1 MAAAS
6 IPTLRQCNFLTLSF
20 SGAGHLLP
28 YHLGVAVAIKSNEC
42 SMGTPI
48 HAVSGSS
55 SGAIAATLFV
65 YFPHER
71 IKDYAD
77 RFIADG
83 GRAMHHFKELIV
95 EANNS
100 AEARYRN
107 QQSTSLA
114 NTRCSAERFVP
125 HSGQAMS
132 HLRAMIDDA
141 NASGEGLNPHS
152 TTLHIATTR
161 CSDASLRLFDFPP
174 NLSSIPDESL
184 VKCLEASCKIP
195 PHFHPFDVLPSKW
208 PSTYPEEDGVRID
221 GISYVDGG
229 ISAPAPPT
237 PVDSIEGACRV
248 VISPISGSLHS
259 GSAIRISPI
268 DNSWKFPLDIKCRGG
283 FGVHPSVQNFKAM
296 QISAGL
302 AASTP
307 ILQEWY
313 ERGFEDATTKLTNKY

>member
-184 VKCLEASCKIP
+184 VKCLEARHAKYHRIFTRSMFFRVNGHRPIRRKMALGLTGSP
-195 PHFHPFDVLPSKW
+195 MWMVGYQRQLLLHPLTRLKA
-208 PSTYPEEDGVRID
+208 R
-221 GISYVDGG
+221 
-229 ISAPAPPT
+229 A
-237 PVDSIEGACRV
+237 
-248 VISPISGSLHS
+248 GSLYHQYLAVCTAAAQS
-259 GSAIRISPI
+259 ESAQLIT
-268 DNSWKFPLDIKCRGG
+268 RG
-283 FGVHPSVQNFKAM
+283 NFHW
-296 QISAGL
+296 I
-302 AASTP
+302 
-307 ILQEWY
+307 
-313 ERGFEDATTKLTNKY
+313 